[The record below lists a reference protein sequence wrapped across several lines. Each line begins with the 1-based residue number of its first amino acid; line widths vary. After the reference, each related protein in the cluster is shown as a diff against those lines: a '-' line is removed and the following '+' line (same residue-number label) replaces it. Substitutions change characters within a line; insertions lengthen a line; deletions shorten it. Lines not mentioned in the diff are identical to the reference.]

1 MSSVIAIVVQ
11 TANTYIRQY
20 CSTQLDQKDLP
31 LSNQLGT
38 LSPFYLLT
46 MALIAPALIIKMKC
60 LKPKGCLP
68 ADINENSVTIIV
80 SGVAHP
86 FETNTEKL
94 VLAIITI
101 GG

>member
-1 MSSVIAIVVQ
+1 
-11 TANTYIRQY
+11 
-20 CSTQLDQKDLP
+20 
-31 LSNQLGT
+31 
-38 LSPFYLLT
+38 
-46 MALIAPALIIKMKC
+46 MASIAPALIIKMKC

-68 ADINENSVTIIV
+68 ADINENSVTIMV